1 MNVRW
6 IVVVSVALTWLGAS
20 WIGPSAH
27 ADDAS
32 FHARYEAVRVA
43 LARDDDAAAQRAAQ
57 AMIGATS
64 GAVRAS
70 SERLASARGLEARRA
85 ALAQLTER
93 AIEAG
98 LARGRTIW
106 RCPMA
111 AGRPRWI
118 QVSGERAGNPYL
130 GRAMPTCG
138 EVVSARTAFASPD
151 LRLA

>member
-1 MNVRW
+1 
-6 IVVVSVALTWLGAS
+6 
-20 WIGPSAH
+20 
-27 ADDAS
+27 
-32 FHARYEAVRVA
+32 
-43 LARDDDAAAQRAAQ
+43 
-57 AMIGATS
+57 MIGATS

-85 ALAQLTER
+85 AFAQLTER

-118 QVSGERAGNPYL
+118 QASGERAGNPYL

-138 EVVSARTAFASPD
+138 EIVSARTTFASPD

>member
-6 IVVVSVALTWLGAS
+6 IAMVSMVLTWVGTA
-20 WIGPSAH
+20 WIGTSAH

-43 LARDDDAAAQRAAQ
+43 LARDDDAAAERAAQ
-57 AMIGATS
+57 AMIATTS

-85 ALAQLTER
+85 AFAQLTER

-111 AGRPRWI
+111 AGRPRWL
-118 QVSGERAGNPYL
+118 QASGDRAGNPYL

-138 EVVSARTAFASPD
+138 EVVTAHTPFASPD